1 MRRRARRPSPRAL
14 LFGGVALAVALLLRV
29 GREFEGMVRSSSLA
43 ASLRPPR
50 ALGCAVDDATFLN
63 EAAKVAGAPSHGG
76 AAPTCGRI
84 AALATYWVDAPRVAG
99 AAPLFSARIVD
110 ATADNHRAAARAR
123 NVRYVRG
130 TRGHPRCGKMR
141 FVQETL
147 ATLQE
152 GEWLLFLDADAAL
165 SACRRDAWET
175 FASAACQLRA
185 DYAAS
190 GHRLFDPTSLLA
202 GSKFGVFLVRN
213 DVWAALKTGRGNA
226 AAATRIVHGPERLGP
241 ATTCAASRARS
252 RRGRCCARR
261 RRSQKTPRPPSSR
274 PRPIVATTRA
284 SRAS

>member
-1 MRRRARRPSPRAL
+1 
-14 LFGGVALAVALLLRV
+14 
-29 GREFEGMVRSSSLA
+29 
-43 ASLRPPR
+43 
-50 ALGCAVDDATFLN
+50 
-63 EAAKVAGAPSHGG
+63 
-76 AAPTCGRI
+76 
-84 AALATYWVDAPRVAG
+84 
-99 AAPLFSARIVD
+99 
-110 ATADNHRAAARAR
+110 
-123 NVRYVRG
+123 
-130 TRGHPRCGKMR
+130 MR

-226 AAATRIVHGPERLGP
+226 AAATRIVRGPERSAGRVELAGLAHAELGRRKDKVASTPRPQRPSLHTGLVPRLP
-241 ATTCAASRARS
+241 APLRERARGAAAAVRDVDVPRK
-252 RRGRCCARR
+252 RRGRHRHDR
-261 RRSQKTPRPPSSR
+261 GRSLPGAGADVPTGRGDAAAATRIVSAGSNPS
-274 PRPIVATTRA
+274 PQATTRA